1 MTIDT
6 TTLTSL
12 KRTIKPDMRFALVR
26 HDWVV
31 RPLRKS
37 EFRIGMIR
45 PVESVTTVDLQ
56 FGHSDTGL
64 CRISHMRWPSAA
76 DYRRTGPNGFEVRLG
91 GDDWMGYEL
100 CTG

>member
-26 HDWVV
+26 HDWIVSPGAPGFQV
-31 RPLRKS
+31 
-37 EFRIGMIR
+37 GMVR
-45 PVESVTTVDLQ
+45 PVEAVCATHIV

-64 CRISHMRWPSAA
+64 CQLSHMRWPSAA
-76 DYRRTGPNGFEVRLG
+76 DYRRTGPNGFEVRLT
-91 GDDWMGYEL
+91 GDGWMGYEL